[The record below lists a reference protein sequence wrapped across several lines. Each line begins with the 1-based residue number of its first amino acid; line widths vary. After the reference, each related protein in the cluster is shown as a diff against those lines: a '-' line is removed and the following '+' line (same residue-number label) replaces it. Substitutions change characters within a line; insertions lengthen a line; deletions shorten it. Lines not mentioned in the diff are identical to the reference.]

1 MNARLN
7 VVMRKGLIL
16 AVLVAIVTMPMA
28 YAGVGF
34 CRSMPCCAPS
44 LTEQITAAQ
53 QPDCCNTT
61 NCGRAPD
68 AVSEYTAVKQ
78 LQKHQLVLTSL
89 IPTLILPSTQ
99 TVAKPAPLQVCS
111 PPLLPPALQRRIAI
125 LSTFLV

>member
-68 AVSEYTAVKQ
+68 AVSEYTAGKQ
-78 LQKHQLVLTSL
+78 LQKQPLVLTSL
-89 IPTLILPSTQ
+89 IPMLVLPSTS
-99 TVAKPAPLQVCS
+99 TVVNPARLGGS
-111 PPLLPPALQRRIAI
+111 PPPPLPPALLRRIAI